1 MIEVKKKNEALF
13 CVFGSSHFSRF
24 IFISIVLFYG
34 ISKKYWFVMNTNFKK
49 LSFITGSLRNIEK
62 EHIEELRQVGKD
74 GK

>member
-1 MIEVKKKNEALF
+1 MNDQMFIKSTH
-13 CVFGSSHFSRF
+13 SSLLLKFPE
-24 IFISIVLFYG
+24 I
-34 ISKKYWFVMNTNFKK
+34 KKYWFVMNTNFKK